1 MDMTITLRPGN
12 TTRTPSPRMRRLL
25 FVPCALV
32 LMQALHA
39 QDGPIQV
46 RFEPGCET
54 VKAYFRG
61 EVPDAVSYDW
71 ELGGGISSDL
81 AAPTA
86 TYPFGEVVSVA
97 LTTTDAGGASTVHSL
112 QFTTQDQLEL
122 STVTL
127 PTVFTPNG
135 DGHNDDFAPLT
146 ELFLGA
152 CAQLH
157 IYNRYGQLLFESL
170 GNDLSW
176 DGRTF
181 AGEPASGGVYFYV
194 FTWGGGTLNSTVT
207 LLR

>member
-1 MDMTITLRPGN
+1 MTIALRPGYK
-12 TTRTPSPRMRRLL
+12 TATRSPWVRSLL
-25 FVPCALV
+25 SMPCGMIIV
-32 LMQALHA
+32 LAVHGQHE
-39 QDGPIQV
+39 PIQV

-54 VKAYFRG
+54 VKAHFRS
-61 EVPDAVSYDW
+61 EVPGAVSYLW
-71 ELGGGISSDL
+71 ELGGGITSDL
-81 AAPTA
+81 ATPTA
-86 TYPFGEVVSVA
+86 SYPFGEVVSVA
-97 LTTTDAGGASTVHSL
+97 LTTTDAAGTSTVHSL

-122 STVTL
+122 STVAL

-135 DGHNDDFAPLT
+135 DGHNDVFAPLT
-146 ELFLGA
+146 EHFLGA
-152 CAQLH
+152 CAQLL

-181 AGEPASGGVYFYV
+181 AGEPANGGVYFYV